1 MDGVRS
7 LVIGNNLCCLRIFG
21 ILVSLGLEKA
31 LCSHR
36 LQVALCRHRVWS
48 DKLRFLS
55 RHDMSSLV
63 DLVRLRDG
71 PWGRLR
77 KGP

>member
-1 MDGVRS
+1 M
-7 LVIGNNLCCLRIFG
+7 
-21 ILVSLGLEKA
+21 SLGLEKA

-55 RHDMSSLV
+55 RHDMSSLG
-63 DLVRLRDG
+63 DLARLRDG

-77 KGP
+77 KGPWGRLREGP